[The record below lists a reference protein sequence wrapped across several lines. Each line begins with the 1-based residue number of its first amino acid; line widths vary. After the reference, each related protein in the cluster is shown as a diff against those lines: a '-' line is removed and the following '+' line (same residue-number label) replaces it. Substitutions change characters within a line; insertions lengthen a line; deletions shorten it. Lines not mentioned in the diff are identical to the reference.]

1 MHFVSCK
8 MCFQMWMSVHSAVII
23 VMPMHNAPTFPD
35 LTLANVITRMATMA
49 TALNATPIV
58 STIRYRYCFI

>member
-35 LTLANVITRMATMA
+35 LTLANAITRMATMA
-49 TALNATPIV
+49 TALTASPTV
-58 STIRYRYCFI
+58 RTIRYCY